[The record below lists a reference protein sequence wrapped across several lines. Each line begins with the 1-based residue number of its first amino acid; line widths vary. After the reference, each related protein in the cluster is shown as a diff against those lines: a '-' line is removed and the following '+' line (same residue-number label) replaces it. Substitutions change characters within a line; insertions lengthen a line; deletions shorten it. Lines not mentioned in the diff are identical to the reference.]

1 MTNPAI
7 TFPFILSL
15 ADGSRAQSAAVDMA
29 DDGRSADQLRADA
42 FTAAYALADV
52 AFPAHDPH
60 VALAW

>member
-7 TFPFILSL
+7 TFHFILSL

-29 DDGRSADQLRADA
+29 DDGRSADQLRTDA
-42 FTAAYALADV
+42 FAAAYALADV